1 MKVANHNNTGKQ
13 VERDYAAS
21 QAVEFRETGNV
32 FEFGTYHGY
41 TTACLAEVADHVWTL
56 DLPNGGDGLQLEI
69 AAGKDLGHFYK
80 FHKFTNITQLQED
93 SMTFDPSD
101 IPLCDLVVVDAN
113 HDYEHTKND
122 CDKALSML
130 RAGGCLLVHDA
141 HYPSVAKYLAE
152 HDHELI
158 PNTRYAKILL
168 SN

>member
-1 MKVANHNNTGKQ
+1 MKCANYMNTGKQ
-13 VERDYAAS
+13 VERDFAAS

-32 FEFGTYHGY
+32 FEFGTYHGF

-56 DLPNGGDGLQLEI
+56 DLPNGGEGLHLEI
-69 AAGKDLGHFYK
+69 QPNKDLGHFYK
-80 FHKFTNITQLQED
+80 FHGFTNITQLEED

-101 IPLCDLVVVDAN
+101 IPPCDLVVVDAN

-152 HDHELI
+152 HDHEII
-158 PNTRYAKILL
+158 PNTRYAKILQF
-168 SN
+168 

>member
-1 MKVANHNNTGKQ
+1 MKCANYMNTGKQ
-13 VERDYAAS
+13 VERDFAAS

-32 FEFGTYHGY
+32 FEFGTYHGF

-56 DLPNGGDGLQLEI
+56 DLPNGGEGLHLEI
-69 AAGKDLGHFYK
+69 QPNKDLGHFYK
-80 FHKFTNITQLQED
+80 FHKFDNITQLTED
-93 SMTFDPSD
+93 SMTFDPSV
-101 IPLCDLVVVDAN
+101 IPPCDLVVVDAN

-141 HYPSVAKYLAE
+141 HYPSVAKYLAQ

-158 PNTRYAKILL
+158 PNTRYAKILH
-168 SN
+168 N

>member
-1 MKVANHNNTGKQ
+1 MKVANYHNTGTQ
-13 VERDYAAS
+13 IERDFVAS
-21 QAVEFRETGNV
+21 QAVEFCETGNV

-41 TTACLAEVADHVWTL
+41 TTSCLAEVAKHVWTL
-56 DLPNGGDGLQLEI
+56 DLPNGGEGEQLEI

-80 FHKFTNITQLQED
+80 FHKFENITQLAED

-130 RAGGCLLVHDA
+130 RVGGCLLVHDA
-141 HYPSVAKYLAE
+141 HYPSVARYLAE
-152 HDHELI
+152 HEHKLI
-158 PNTRYAKILL
+158 TGTRYAKLL
-168 SN
+168 HS